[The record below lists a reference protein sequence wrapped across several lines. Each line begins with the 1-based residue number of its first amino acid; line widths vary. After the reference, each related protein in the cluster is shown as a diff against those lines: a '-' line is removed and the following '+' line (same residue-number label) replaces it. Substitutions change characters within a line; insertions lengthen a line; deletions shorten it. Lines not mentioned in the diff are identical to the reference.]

1 MTRTSVVAVQVIPL
15 AVASWLLC
23 GCPTAT
29 AEEALGRLF
38 YTPERRQQL
47 DHQREMNTLEK
58 QQVTA
63 DPTLTV
69 DGIVTRS
76 SGKRTAWINGI
87 PQHEYETANGLTV
100 TPRHGEPGKV
110 VIRANDSP
118 SARTRVGE
126 TVNRSS
132 GESQDLLNGGQLRV
146 HAGPKVAR

>member
-76 SGKRTAWINGI
+76 SGKRTVWINGN
-87 PQHEYETANGLTV
+87 PQHEDETGNDLTV
-100 TPRHGEPGKV
+100 TTQRGNPGRV
-110 VIRANDSP
+110 VVRSGASPVTRA
-118 SARTRVGE
+118 RVGE
-126 TVNRSS
+126 TVNRDT
-132 GESQDLLNGGQLRV
+132 GEANDLLNGGQVRV
-146 HAGPKVAR
+146 QSGSRATK